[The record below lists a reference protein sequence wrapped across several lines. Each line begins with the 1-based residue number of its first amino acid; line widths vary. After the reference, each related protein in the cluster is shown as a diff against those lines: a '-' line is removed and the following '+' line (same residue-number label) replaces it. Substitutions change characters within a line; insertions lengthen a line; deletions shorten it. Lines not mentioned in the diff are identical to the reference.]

1 MDASNYSIDMLKKS
15 AFVDEINNVLKL
27 QQQTTNDSAIIETT
41 NNVIS
46 YLQSRIEIIDKTYKK

>member
-1 MDASNYSIDMLKKS
+1 MLKKS